1 MHRYPLF
8 LPAAALLAFAALAA
22 ADTDAAVALAL
33 RLLPVL
39 TFAASMSVVVNL
51 AARVHLF
58 EWLVAR
64 LERATSSREAA
75 FAGFLALAAA
85 CTAFFSL
92 DTTAIMLTPLAIQL
106 AARFRLPQPA
116 VSLAVV
122 WIANLAS
129 MPLPV
134 SNLTN
139 LLALSGGT
147 FDSPQH
153 FRHAALLPAAAA
165 FAVAAAAC
173 YLARFVYRKAS
184 SGAEHVNHHRYPRPG
199 AALLVLCATMLAL
212 LSPVPYWA
220 TSTVAAAAMWTAVG
234 TDGRR
239 GGVAPLIPWPA
250 LALAA
255 ALSAAATLCIT
266 AGSVAGAVQHLQGA
280 HPGLLAAAGAAAANA
295 INNIPAYFALEPAAG
310 DSLSAMALLI
320 GVNAGPVVTP
330 WASLATLLWADQLKR
345 SGASVPWK
353 HFTLWGL
360 AVAPLAVGA
369 ATAALLAT
377 A

>member
-1 MHRYPLF
+1 MHRHPLS
-8 LPAAALLAFAALAA
+8 LTAAALLAFSALAA
-22 ADTDAAVALAL
+22 ADTDAATALAL

-39 TFAASMSVVVNL
+39 AFAAGMSVLVNL
-51 AARVHLF
+51 AARVHVF

-64 LERATSSREAA
+64 LARATSSREAA
-75 FAGFLALAAA
+75 FAGFVALAAA

-106 AARFRLPQPA
+106 ATRFRLPQPA
-116 VSLAVV
+116 VALAVV

-139 LLALSGGT
+139 LLALSGGA

-165 FAVAAAAC
+165 FSVAAAAS
-173 YLARFVYRKAS
+173 YLARFTYRGTAR
-184 SGAEHVNHHRYPRPG
+184 GAERDNQRHHPRPD
-199 AALLVLCATMLAL
+199 AALLVLLATMLAL

-220 TSTVAAAAMWTAVG
+220 TSTVAAATMWATVG

-239 GGVAPLIPWPA
+239 GGIAPLIPWRA

-266 AGSVAGAVQHLQGA
+266 VGSAAGAVQHLQGA
-280 HPGLLAAAGAAAANA
+280 HPALIAAAGATAANA
-295 INNIPAYFALEPAAG
+295 VNNIPAYFALEPAAS
-310 DSLSAMALLI
+310 DPLSAMALLI
-320 GVNAGPVVTP
+320 GINVGPVVTP

-345 SGASVPWK
+345 SGANVPWK